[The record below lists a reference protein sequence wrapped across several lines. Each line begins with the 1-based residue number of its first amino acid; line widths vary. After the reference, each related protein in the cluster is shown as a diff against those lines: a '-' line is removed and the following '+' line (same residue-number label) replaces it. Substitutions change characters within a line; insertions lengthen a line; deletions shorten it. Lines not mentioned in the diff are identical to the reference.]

1 MKKNTNPVCHTQ
13 ILFSQHTTDSTCHTE
28 PLGEVSNSTCHTER
42 REVSHNTES
51 KRDFSPTAQND
62 KIVTCH
68 TERSEVS
75 TTTYKPSGIEW
86 LGEIPQG
93 WEIKKLKYI
102 GEIFGGVTGKTIKD
116 FSKEYKLNF
125 KPYITFTNVC
135 NNAVINPDLMEYVF
149 IDSKEKQNKVLK
161 NDILFLQ
168 SSETFEDVGK
178 SAIYLNDDEVYLNTF
193 CKGFRIERE
202 AYPMYLNYLLSSL
215 SYKRY
220 FMSVCSGFTRINLR
234 QEHFLDIP
242 LILPPL
248 QEQKEIAEF
257 LDKKCEKIQNYINK
271 KQKLITLLQEK
282 KQALINEA
290 VCGRVACSRDFSPT
304 AQNDKIVTCHTEPLG
319 EVSTTAYKPS
329 GIEWLGEIPQGWE
342 IKKAKGI
349 FKEVKRS
356 VEDNDE
362 IITCFRDGVV
372 TLRKNRRTEGFT
384 NSLKEIG
391 YQGIRVNDLVIHSM
405 DAFAGAIGV
414 SDSNGKATP
423 VYVVCVPRYD
433 DLADN
438 KYYAYLL
445 RNMANS
451 GFILSLAKGIRER
464 STEFKYNDFADL
476 KIPLPPL
483 HKQKEIAAFLD
494 SKVAQIN
501 SVIEK
506 TKRQIELV
514 KEYKNTLIN
523 EAVCGRINF
532 LEGIL
537 NE

>member
-1 MKKNTNPVCHTQ
+1 MRV
-13 ILFSQHTTDSTCHTE
+13 
-28 PLGEVSNSTCHTER
+28 
-42 REVSHNTES
+42 
-51 KRDFSPTAQND
+51 
-62 KIVTCH
+62 
-68 TERSEVS
+68 
-75 TTTYKPSGIEW
+75 YKPSGIEW

-290 VCGRVACSRDFSPT
+290 VCGRVAC
-304 AQNDKIVTCHTEPLG
+304 HTERS

-329 GIEWLGEIPQGWE
+329 GIEYLGLIPHHWE
-342 IKKAKGI
+342 VA
-349 FKEVKRS
+349 RS
-356 VEDNDE
+356 GLIYKNISSGTTPQSDNDE
-362 IITCFRDGVV
+362 YY
-372 TLRKNRRTEGFT
+372 KNGNIFWINSGDLNDSVLT
-384 NSLKEIG
+384 NSKNKITQKAMMAYSALKISPKGSLIIAMYGATIG
-391 YQGIRVNDLVIHSM
+391 KVSILGIDACTNQACCVLCESKYLNTRFVFYYFIAKRQDLISM
-405 DAFAGAIGV
+405 
-414 SDSNGKATP
+414 
-423 VYVVCVPRYD
+423 
-433 DLADN
+433 
-438 KYYAYLL
+438 AYGGGQP
-445 RNMANS
+445 NISQDIIKN
-451 GFILSLAKGIRER
+451 F
-464 STEFKYNDFADL
+464 

-483 HKQKEIAAFLD
+483 QEQKEIAEFLD
-494 SKVAQIN
+494 KKCEKIN

-506 TKRQIELV
+506 TKRQIELI

-523 EAVCGRINF
+523 EAVCGRID
-532 LEGIL
+532 L
-537 NE
+537 

>member
-1 MKKNTNPVCHTQ
+1 MKKHTQ
-13 ILFSQHTTDSTCHTE
+13 SPYESSK
-28 PLGEVSNSTCHTER
+28 VS
-42 REVSHNTES
+42 
-51 KRDFSPTAQND
+51 
-62 KIVTCH
+62 
-68 TERSEVS
+68 
-75 TTTYKPSGIEW
+75 YKPSGIKW

-282 KQALINEA
+282 KQALINE
-290 VCGRVACSRDFSPT
+290 V
-304 AQNDKIVTCHTEPLG
+304 VTKGLNPNIEL
-319 EVSTTAYKPS
+319 KS
-329 GIEWLGEIPQGWE
+329 GIDYLGLIPHHWE
-342 IKKAKGI
+342 VKKLKHICKINPQTNETLPNNFVYIDLESVAKGQ
-349 FKEVKRS
+349 
-356 VEDNDE
+356 
-362 IITCFRDGVV
+362 
-372 TLRKNRRTEGFT
+372 L
-384 NSLKEIG
+384 LKEQTINKEQAPSRAQRILQKQDILFQLVRPYQRNNYIFNKNGDYVASTG
-391 YQGIRVNDLVIHSM
+391 YAQIRTKECVNFV
-405 DAFAGAIGV
+405 
-414 SDSNGKATP
+414 
-423 VYVVCVPRYD
+423 
-433 DLADN
+433 
-438 KYYAYLL
+438 YYALL
-445 RNMANS
+445 ENS
-451 GFILSLAKGIRER
+451 FVERVILK
-464 STEFKYNDFADL
+464 STGSNYPAITSNDFADL

-483 HKQKEIAAFLD
+483 QEQEEIAEFLD
-494 SKVAQIN
+494 SKVAQID

-506 TKRQIELV
+506 TKKQIKLI

-523 EAVCGRINF
+523 EAVCGRIN
-532 LEGIL
+532 LERK
-537 NE
+537 